1 MEAPLG
7 AVLPKASYRVL
18 AIPEL
23 LALIL
28 IHLDQ
33 RSLLTK
39 AQRVCKL
46 WRDVLHASP
55 ALRRHVF
62 FYVPATEPRRL
73 PEEKTLNPVLA
84 EVFPPW
90 FTQFAVTGGIDGPRP
105 RSQPRPQAHKKLQQ
119 SKLYTA
125 RGEDNPF
132 LRKCASWM
140 HMHVSDPPTRSVALY
155 RARFVR
161 PPMREKSFAHPVYY
175 PGGLRMLHLLLLTLP
190 ESTDHREMVRSFQV
204 LWAPPG
210 CDGIITEAHALA
222 ARRIGMTFPPQE
234 RGSPEECAKKVAGM
248 AAELLVEKTLSFSA
262 SSSTERNGKVMETT
276 TVGVADAYEACG
288 LQYFVSEFAEEMR
301 PYQHKELVLADTVSS
316 YGTVVE

>member
-1 MEAPLG
+1 MEAPPC
-7 AVLPKASYRVL
+7 AALPEASYRVL

-39 AQRVCKL
+39 AQRVGKR
-46 WRDVLHASP
+46 WKDVLHASP
-55 ALRRHVF
+55 ALRRHLF
-62 FYVPATEPRRL
+62 FYVPATEPRRP
-73 PEEKTLNPVLA
+73 PEEKTLNPLLA
-84 EVFPPW
+84 VAFPPW
-90 FTQFAVTGGIDGPRP
+90 FTQFAATGAMDDLGP
-105 RSQPRPQAHKKLQQ
+105 RSQPRSQAHKKLQQ
-119 SKLYTA
+119 ARVYRL

-140 HMHVSDPPTRSVALY
+140 YMHVSDPPTRSVALC

-161 PPMREKSFAHPVYY
+161 RPMREKSFAHPVYY
-175 PGGLRMLHLLLLTLP
+175 PEGLRMLHLLLLTLP
-190 ESTDHREMVRSFQV
+190 ESTDPREMVRSFQV

-210 CDGIITEAHALA
+210 DGGIITEAHALA

-234 RGSPEECAKKVAGM
+234 RGSPEECAKKVGGM

-262 SSSTERNGKVMETT
+262 SSSTERNGKMMDATA
-276 TVGVADAYEACG
+276 VGVADAYEACG
-288 LQYFVSEFAEEMR
+288 LQYFVREFAEEMK
-301 PYQHKELVLADTVSS
+301 PYQHTELVLADTVSS